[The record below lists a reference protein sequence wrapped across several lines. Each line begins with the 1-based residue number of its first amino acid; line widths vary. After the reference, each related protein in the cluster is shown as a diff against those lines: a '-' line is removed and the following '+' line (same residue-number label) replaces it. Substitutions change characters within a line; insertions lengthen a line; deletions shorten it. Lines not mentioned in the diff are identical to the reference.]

1 MTSTPTWPAPPVA
14 PTQGIPDPDPSTAG
28 MWRVVAAREV
38 AVKLRDRNFLVSTAL
53 LLILLVLSLGL
64 QVVLAKQAG
73 STSVAVASQS
83 ATSIVKQASS
93 SAKASGDAITFKAER
108 LGSTAAV
115 ERAVREGKADAGL
128 VSIDKG
134 WRLVG
139 KEDRNSAISS
149 WVTRTVQQST
159 MQRNAEAAG
168 TNLGALTRG
177 SSVSYDLL
185 VPAKDRHPSARL
197 AGSVFGLLFYIAA
210 LVFGG
215 AIANSVVEEKQNRVV
230 EILASAIPIRQL
242 LVGKVL
248 GNTLL
253 ALAQVLLIAAIGTI
267 GLLATGKSHL
277 VSQIAGGSGW
287 FIVFFLVGFIA
298 LACLWAVVG
307 ALATRIEDIQSTSP
321 PMTVMVMVIFFV
333 GILASGTVLKVVS
346 FLPLLATI
354 AMPSRVIS
362 GDATWWQALI
372 ALGTSV
378 IGAWLIIRVAE
389 RMYRNSLMQT
399 NRRMTFREA
408 FNRKGHETTPATPSQ

>member
-1 MTSTPTWPAPPVA
+1 MSSTQTLSPRPVA
-14 PTQGIPDPDPSTAG
+14 PAQDISDPDPSTAG
-28 MWRVVAAREV
+28 MWRVVAAREL

-53 LLILLVLSLGL
+53 LLILLVVSLGL
-64 QVVLAKQAG
+64 QVVLANQSG

-83 ATSIVKQASS
+83 AAKIVEQSSS
-93 SAKASGDAITFKAER
+93 SAKASGDANTFKAKR
-108 LGSTAAV
+108 LDSTAAV

-128 VSIDKG
+128 VSTDWG

-139 KEDRNSAISS
+139 KDDRNSVIAS
-149 WVTRTVQQST
+149 WVTRTVQQSAI
-159 MQRNAEAAG
+159 QRNAEAAG
-168 TNLGALTRG
+168 TSLGALSRG
-177 SSVSYDLL
+177 SAVSYDLL
-185 VPAKDRHPSARL
+185 VPAQDRHPSARL

-253 ALAQVLLIAAIGTI
+253 ALAQVLLIAAIGAV
-267 GLLATGKSHL
+267 GLLATGKGHL

-287 FIVFFLVGFIA
+287 FVVFFLVGFVS

-333 GILASGTVLKVVS
+333 GILASGTALKVVS

-362 GDATWWQALI
+362 GDAAWWEALI

-378 IGAWLIIRVAE
+378 AGAWLIIRVAE

-408 FNRKGHETTPATPSQ
+408 FNRNGRETTPATPSR